1 LHGTA
6 VPASLRLVPPEDPK
20 SGRSVLT
27 RELSEFLVELSVA
40 LHRHS
45 MYPSGHP
52 SLGPAVEAIVTRAEK
67 LLLDRPMIAL
77 GVARRQLIIEGIATD
92 PTQVVLRRLAE
103 GLHRHH
109 IGAMS
114 IGRGVSP
121 DEFREALLAL
131 SHESEREGALGLRR
145 SGQRIEWPH
154 LKLHPLTFDG
164 LALVDDSGSGSQE
177 HPGGR
182 PSSTEVEL
190 WIGLARAA
198 LSADEVTEDVETGP
212 AAVAKAID
220 EHPRAEAYDQVIVGY
235 LFQIAKEL
243 KTSSG
248 EKAEELR
255 RRTSQL
261 IGSLRPET
269 LNRLLKMGGDATQR
283 GRFVL
288 DSTHGMA
295 VDAVIEIV
303 KAAADAS
310 GQTISH
316 GLVRMLS
323 KLALHAELGSELA
336 RPRADT
342 ELREQVNRLLVNWD
356 LQDPNPETYG
366 RVLHHLATSLPHVNL
381 ASKVNEAP
389 DPIRLIQMS
398 LETGTVGPIV
408 EKAVDE
414 LAQHGQSKMVT
425 ELLSNRPDAD
435 VTVADSLLTWL
446 VRPSALKALM
456 AREPLDVAS
465 LDALLPRLSLEGYEY
480 LLNVLASSENRAT
493 RRRLVDRLSRTEMDI
508 GHLVLRHLN
517 DSRWYVQRNMLILL
531 ERAARVPEGFSP
543 APWVMHEDPRVR
555 CEAIRL
561 QLKLPHE
568 RDQAIVHALE
578 DLDPRVVH
586 LGLTALQYA
595 VPEELLWRVLNLAID
610 ADLDDDIRTLAVKV
624 AAKVQ
629 RLPVLD
635 VLLELTDGG
644 RSLLGRFRLPV
655 KTPVLLAALRAL
667 ADTWA
672 TNDRAATVLAAAHE
686 SPDPEIQ
693 TAVSPSAS

>member
-1 LHGTA
+1 M
-6 VPASLRLVPPEDPK
+6 PASLPPVPSEESK

-45 MYPSGHP
+45 MYPTGHP
-52 SLGPAVEAIVTRAEK
+52 SLGPAVEAIVRRAEK
-67 LLLDRPMIAL
+67 LLQDRPMIAL
-77 GVARRQLIIEGIATD
+77 GVARRQLIIEGVATD
-92 PTQVVLRRLAE
+92 PNQAVLRRLAE

-114 IGRGVSP
+114 IARGVEP

-131 SHESEREGALGLRR
+131 SHEAERDGALGLRR
-145 SGQRIEWPH
+145 SGQQLEWRH
-154 LKLHPLTFDG
+154 LKLHPLNFDG
-164 LALVDDSGSGSQE
+164 LALVDDGVSTSHE
-177 HPGGR
+177 GGGTR

-198 LSADEVTEDVETGP
+198 LSADEGSDHVETGP
-212 AAVAKAID
+212 DAVARAID

-235 LFQIAKEL
+235 LFQIANEL
-243 KTSSG
+243 KTASG
-248 EKAEELR
+248 DKAEELR
-255 RRTSQL
+255 RRTSKL

-269 LNRLLKMGGDATQR
+269 LNRLLRMGGDATQR

-288 DSTHGMA
+288 DSAHGMA

-323 KLALHAELGSELA
+323 KLALHAELGTELA
-336 RPRADT
+336 RPRADA
-342 ELREQVNRLLVNWD
+342 ELREQVSRLLVNWD
-356 LQDPNPETYG
+356 LQDPNPESYG
-366 RVLHHLATSLPHVNL
+366 RVLHYIATAPPTNL
-381 ASKVNEAP
+381 AAKVNETP

-398 LETGTVGPIV
+398 LEAGTVGPIV
-408 EKAVDE
+408 EKAVDD
-414 LAQHGQSKMVT
+414 LVQRGHSKVIT
-425 ELLSNRPDAD
+425 DLVSNRPDAD
-435 VTVADSLLTWL
+435 VGVVDSLLTWL
-446 VRPSALKALM
+446 VRPSALRALM

-465 LDALLPRLSLEGYEY
+465 LDALLPRLSLEGYTY
-480 LLNVLASSENRAT
+480 LLEALASSENRAT

-508 GHLVLRHLN
+508 GPLVLRHLN

-531 ERAARVPEGFSP
+531 ERGARVPDGFSP
-543 APWVMHEDPRVR
+543 APWIMHEDPRVR

-568 RDQAIVHALE
+568 RGQAIVNALE
-578 DLDPRVVH
+578 DMDPRVVH
-586 LGLTALQYA
+586 LGLTALQFA
-595 VPEELLWRVLNLAID
+595 VPEELLPRVLNLAVD
-610 ADLDDDIRTLAVKV
+610 ADFDDDIRTLAVQV
-624 AAKVQ
+624 AGKVQ
-629 RLPVLD
+629 RFPVLD
-635 VLLELTDGG
+635 MLLELTDGG

-655 KTPVLLAALRAL
+655 KTPVVLAALRAL
-667 ADTWA
+667 ADMWSDS
-672 TNDRAATVLAAAHE
+672 DRAEAVLTAAHE
-686 SPDPEIQ
+686 SLDPDIQ
-693 TAVSPSAS
+693 AAVSASPS

>member
-1 LHGTA
+1 
-6 VPASLRLVPPEDPK
+6 
-20 SGRSVLT
+20 
-27 RELSEFLVELSVA
+27 
-40 LHRHS
+40 

-52 SLGPAVEAIVTRAEK
+52 SLGPAIEAIIRRADR

-77 GVARRQLIIEGIATD
+77 GVARRQLIIEGVTTD
-92 PTQVVLRRLAE
+92 PNQAVLRRLAE

-114 IGRGVSP
+114 IGRGVEP

-131 SHESEREGALGLRR
+131 SHEAEHDGPLGLRR
-145 SGQRIEWPH
+145 SGQQIEWPH

-164 LALVDDSGSGSQE
+164 LALVDDSGSTGHEGS
-177 HPGGR
+177 GSK

-198 LSADEVTEDVETGP
+198 LSADEATENVETGP
-212 AAVAKAID
+212 SAVARAIED
-220 EHPRAEAYDQVIVGY
+220 HPRAEAYDQVIVGY
-235 LFQIAKEL
+235 LFQIAREL
-243 KTSSG
+243 KTASG
-248 EKAEELR
+248 DKAEELR

-342 ELREQVNRLLVNWD
+342 ELREQVGRLLENWD
-356 LQDPNPETYG
+356 LQDPNPEAYG
-366 RVLHHLATSLPHVNL
+366 RVLHHIATSAPRVNL
-381 ASKVNEAP
+381 ASRVNEAP
-389 DPIRLIQMS
+389 EPIRLIQMS

-408 EKAVDE
+408 ERAVDD
-414 LAQHGQSKMVT
+414 LVQHGQSKVVT
-425 ELLSNRPDAD
+425 ELLANRPDAD
-435 VTVADSLLTWL
+435 VGAADSLLTWL
-446 VRPSALKALM
+446 VRPSALKVLV

-480 LLNVLASSENRAT
+480 LLNALASSENRAT
-493 RRRLVDRLSRTEMDI
+493 RRRLVDRLSRAELDI

-561 QLKLPHE
+561 QLKIPHE

-586 LGLTALQYA
+586 LGLSALQFA
-595 VPEELLWRVLNLAID
+595 VPEQLLPRVLNLAVD

-624 AAKVQ
+624 AGRVE
-629 RLPVLD
+629 RYPVLD
-635 VLLELTDGG
+635 MLLELTDGG

-655 KTPVLLAALRAL
+655 KTPVLLAALHAL
-667 ADTWA
+667 ADRWA
-672 TNDRAATVLAAAHE
+672 MNDRAAAVLTAAHE

-693 TAVSPSAS
+693 AAVSASAS

>member
-1 LHGTA
+1 
-6 VPASLRLVPPEDPK
+6 VPASLRLVPEDPK

-45 MYPSGHP
+45 MYPTGHP
-52 SLGPAVEAIVTRAEK
+52 SLGPAVEAIVRRADR
-67 LLLDRPMIAL
+67 LLMDRPMIAL
-77 GVARRQLIIEGIATD
+77 GVARRQLIIEGVATD
-92 PTQVVLRRLAE
+92 PNQAVLRRLAE

-131 SHESEREGALGLRR
+131 SHEAETDGPLGLRR
-145 SGQRIEWPH
+145 SGQQIEWPH

-164 LALVDDSGSGSQE
+164 LALVDDGGPASHENPGS
-177 HPGGR
+177 R

-198 LSADEVTEDVETGP
+198 LSADDVPEDTETGP
-212 AAVAKAID
+212 TAVAKAID

-288 DSTHGMA
+288 DSAHGMA

-336 RPRADT
+336 RPRADS
-342 ELREQVNRLLVNWD
+342 ELREQVSRLLVDWN
-356 LQDPNPETYG
+356 LQDPNPENYG
-366 RVLHHLATSLPHVNL
+366 KVLHHLATSLPRVNL

-389 DPIRLIQMS
+389 DPMRLIQMS
-398 LETGTVGPIV
+398 LETGSVGPVV

-414 LAQHGQSKMVT
+414 MVQKGHSKAIT
-425 ELLSNRPDAD
+425 ELVANRPDAD
-435 VTVADSLLTWL
+435 VGAADSLLTWL
-446 VRPSALKALM
+446 VRPSALKVLM
-456 AREPLDVAS
+456 SREPLDVSS

-480 LLNVLASSENRAT
+480 LLNALASSENRAT
-493 RRRLVDRLSRTEMDI
+493 RRRLVDRLSRAELDI

-531 ERAARVPEGFSP
+531 ERVARVPEGFSP

-555 CEAIRL
+555 SEAIRL

-586 LGLTALQYA
+586 LGLTALQFA
-595 VPEELLWRVLNLAID
+595 VPEDLLPRVLNLAVD

-624 AAKVQ
+624 AGKVQ
-629 RLPVLD
+629 RFPVLD

-667 ADTWA
+667 AETWPN
-672 TNDRAATVLAAAHE
+672 NDRAAPVLAAAHE
-686 SPDPEIQ
+686 SSDPDIQ
-693 TAVSPSAS
+693 AAVSASAS

>member
-1 LHGTA
+1 MT
-6 VPASLRLVPPEDPK
+6 ASLPPVPPEDPK

-52 SLGPAVEAIVTRAEK
+52 SLGPAIHAIVRRAEK
-67 LLLDRPMIAL
+67 LLEDRPMIAL

-92 PTQVVLRRLAE
+92 PNQAVLRRLAE

-109 IGAMS
+109 IGAIS
-114 IGRGVSP
+114 IGRGVEP
-121 DEFREALLAL
+121 DELHEALLAL
-131 SHESEREGALGLRR
+131 SHEAERDGALGLRR

-164 LALVDDSGSGSQE
+164 LALVGDSGPASHE
-177 HPGGR
+177 NPGGR

-198 LSADEVTEDVETGP
+198 LSADEASENVETGP
-212 AAVAKAID
+212 AAVAKAIE

-243 KTSSG
+243 KTASG
-248 EKAEELR
+248 DKAEELR

-288 DSTHGMA
+288 DSAHGMA

-342 ELREQVNRLLVNWD
+342 ELREQVSQLLINWD
-356 LQDPNPETYG
+356 LKDPNPEAYG
-366 RVLHHLATSLPHVNL
+366 NVLQILATSTPRVTL

-389 DPIRLIQMS
+389 DSLRLVQMS
-398 LETGTVGPIV
+398 LETGTIGPII
-408 EKAVDE
+408 EKAVDD
-414 LAQHGQSKMVT
+414 LVQSGRSKVIT
-425 ELLSNRPDAD
+425 ELVSNRPDAD
-435 VTVADSLLTWL
+435 VAVADSLLTWL
-446 VRPSALKALM
+446 VRPSALKALI

-465 LDALLPRLSLEGYEY
+465 LDTLLPRLSLEGYEY
-480 LLNVLASSENRAT
+480 LLNALASSENRAT
-493 RRRLVDRLSRTEMDI
+493 RRRLVDRLSRTELDI
-508 GHLVLRHLN
+508 GHLILRHLN

-555 CEAIRL
+555 CEAVRL

-586 LGLTALQYA
+586 LGLMALQFA
-595 VPEELLWRVLNLAID
+595 VPEELLPRVLNLAVD
-610 ADLDDDIRTLAVKV
+610 SDLDDDIRTLAVKV
-624 AAKVQ
+624 AGKVH
-629 RLPVLD
+629 RYPVLD
-635 VLLELTDGG
+635 MLLELTDGG

-667 ADTWA
+667 ADTWSS
-672 TNDRAATVLAAAHE
+672 NDRADAVLTAAHE
-686 SPDPEIQ
+686 SPDPDIQ
-693 TAVSPSAS
+693 AAVSTTTS

>member
-1 LHGTA
+1 
-6 VPASLRLVPPEDPK
+6 
-20 SGRSVLT
+20 
-27 RELSEFLVELSVA
+27 
-40 LHRHS
+40 

-52 SLGPAVEAIVTRAEK
+52 SLGPAIEGLIRRAER

-77 GVARRQLIIEGIATD
+77 GVARRQLIIEGVATD
-92 PTQVVLRRLAE
+92 PNQAVLRRLAE

-109 IGAMS
+109 IGAVS
-114 IGRGVSP
+114 IGRGVEP

-131 SHESEREGALGLRR
+131 SHEAERDGPLGLRR
-145 SGQRIEWPH
+145 HNQQIEWPH

-164 LALVDDSGSGSQE
+164 LALVDDGGVESHEHAGSS
-177 HPGGR
+177 R
-182 PSSTEVEL
+182 SSTETEL

-198 LSADEVTEDVETGP
+198 LSADEAASDVETGP
-212 AAVAKAID
+212 AAVARAID

-243 KTSSG
+243 KTASG
-248 EKAEELR
+248 DKAEELR

-269 LNRLLKMGGDATQR
+269 LKRLLKMGGDATQR

-310 GQTISH
+310 GQSISH

-323 KLALHAELGSELA
+323 KLALHAELGSEMA
-336 RPRADT
+336 RPRADS
-342 ELREQVNRLLVNWD
+342 ELREQVSRLLVDWN
-356 LQDPNPETYG
+356 LKDPNPEAYG
-366 RVLHHLATSLPHVNL
+366 SVLQYLAMSTPRGTL
-381 ASKVNEAP
+381 ASKVNEPP
-389 DPIRLIQMS
+389 DSTRVIQMS
-398 LETGTVGPIV
+398 LETGTVGPLV
-408 EKAVDE
+408 EKAVDDLVE
-414 LAQHGQSKMVT
+414 SGRSKVVT
-425 ELLSNRPDAD
+425 DLVASRPDAD
-435 VTVADSLLTWL
+435 RAVADSLLGWL

-456 AREPLDVAS
+456 SREPLDVAS

-480 LLNVLASSENRAT
+480 LLNALASSENRTT
-493 RRRLVDRLSRTEMDI
+493 RRRLVDRLSRTELDI
-508 GHLVLRHLN
+508 GHLILRHLN
-517 DSRWYVQRNMLILL
+517 DARWYVQRNMLILL
-531 ERAARVPEGFSP
+531 ERAPRVPEGFSP

-561 QLKLPHE
+561 QLKIPHE
-568 RDQAIVHALE
+568 REQAIVNALE

-586 LGLTALQYA
+586 LGLMALQFA
-595 VPEELLWRVLNLAID
+595 VPEELLPRILNLAVD

-624 AAKVQ
+624 AGKVQ
-629 RLPVLD
+629 RYPVLD
-635 VLLELTDGG
+635 MLLELTDGG
-644 RSLLGRFRLPV
+644 RTLLGRFRLPV

-667 ADTWA
+667 ADMWSSSE
-672 TNDRAATVLAAAHE
+672 RAAHVLAAAAE
-686 SPDPEIQ
+686 SHDPEIQ
-693 TAVSPSAS
+693 AAVAPSAT

>member
-1 LHGTA
+1 
-6 VPASLRLVPPEDPK
+6 VPEDPK

-45 MYPSGHP
+45 MYPTGHP
-52 SLGPAVEAIVTRAEK
+52 SLGPAVEAIVRRADK

-77 GVARRQLIIEGIATD
+77 GVARRQLIIEGVATD
-92 PTQVVLRRLAE
+92 PSQAVLRRLAE

-131 SHESEREGALGLRR
+131 SHEAERDGPLGLRR
-145 SGQRIEWPH
+145 SGQQIEWPH

-164 LALVDDSGSGSQE
+164 LALVDDGGPASHENSGV
-177 HPGGR
+177 R

-198 LSADEVTEDVETGP
+198 LSAEDAPDDSDTGP
-212 AAVAKAID
+212 TAIAKAIE

-288 DSTHGMA
+288 DSAHGMA

-336 RPRADT
+336 RPRADS
-342 ELREQVNRLLVNWD
+342 ELREQVSRLLVNWD
-356 LQDPNPETYG
+356 LQDPNPESYG
-366 RVLHHLATSLPHVNL
+366 KVLHHLATSLPRANL

-389 DPIRLIQMS
+389 DPVRLVQMS
-398 LETGTVGPIV
+398 LETGSVGPVI
-408 EKAVDE
+408 EKAVDD
-414 LAQHGQSKMVT
+414 LVQRGHSKVIT
-425 ELLSNRPDAD
+425 ELVANRPDAD
-435 VTVADSLLTWL
+435 LGAADSLLTWL
-446 VRPSALKALM
+446 VRPSALKALI
-456 AREPLDVAS
+456 AREPLDVSS

-480 LLNVLASSENRAT
+480 LLNALASSENRAT
-493 RRRLVDRLSRTEMDI
+493 RRRLVDRLSRTELDI

-586 LGLTALQYA
+586 LGLTALQFA
-595 VPEELLWRVLNLAID
+595 VPEDLLPRVLNLAVD

-624 AAKVQ
+624 AGRVE
-629 RLPVLD
+629 RFPVLD
-635 VLLELTDGG
+635 MLLELTDGG

-667 ADTWA
+667 AETWSN
-672 TNDRAATVLAAAHE
+672 NDRAAPALAAAHE
-686 SPDPEIQ
+686 SADPDIQ
-693 TAVSPSAS
+693 AAVSASTS

>member
-1 LHGTA
+1 M
-6 VPASLRLVPPEDPK
+6 PASLPLVPPEDAK

-45 MYPSGHP
+45 MYPTGHP
-52 SLGPAVEAIVTRAEK
+52 SLGPAVEAIVRRADR

-92 PTQVVLRRLAE
+92 PNQVVLRRLAE

-131 SHESEREGALGLRR
+131 SHEAERDGPLGLRR
-145 SGQRIEWPH
+145 SGQQIEWPH

-164 LALVDDSGSGSQE
+164 LALVDDGGSGDE
-177 HPGGR
+177 NPGGR

-198 LSADEVTEDVETGP
+198 LSADEASENVETGP
-212 AAVAKAID
+212 AAVARAID

-243 KTSSG
+243 KSASG

-283 GRFVL
+283 GRFVF
-288 DSTHGMA
+288 DSAHGMA

-323 KLALHAELGSELA
+323 KLALHAELGSERA

-342 ELREQVNRLLVNWD
+342 ELREQVNRLLENWD
-356 LQDPNPETYG
+356 LQDPNPEAYG
-366 RVLHHLATSLPHVNL
+366 RVLHHLATALPRTSL
-381 ASKVNEAP
+381 ASRVNEAP
-389 DPIRLIQMS
+389 DPIRVVQMS

-414 LAQHGQSKMVT
+414 LVQHGHSKAVT
-425 ELLSNRPDAD
+425 ELLSNRPNAD
-435 VTVADSLLTWL
+435 VAVADSLLTWL
-446 VRPSALKALM
+446 VRPSALKVLM

-480 LLNVLASSENRAT
+480 LLNALASSENRAT
-493 RRRLVDRLSRTEMDI
+493 RRRLVDRLSRTDMDI
-508 GHLVLRHLN
+508 GPLVLRHLN

-531 ERAARVPEGFSP
+531 ERATRVPEGFSP

-561 QLKLPHE
+561 QLKIPHE

-586 LGLTALQYA
+586 LGLTALQFA
-595 VPEELLWRVLNLAID
+595 VPEDLLPRVLNLAVD

-624 AAKVQ
+624 AGKVQ
-629 RLPVLD
+629 RFPVLD
-635 VLLELTDGG
+635 MLLELTDGG

-667 ADTWA
+667 AETWPS
-672 TNDRAATVLAAAHE
+672 NDRAAPVLTAAYE
-686 SPDPEIQ
+686 SPDPDIQ
-693 TAVSPSAS
+693 AAVSSATS